1 MLCAALAPAQSVLI
15 RNGRV
20 IDGSGAPARAADV
33 LVIDGRIRE
42 IAPSLAAPAGVPVFD
57 ATGKSVLPGL
67 FDLHTHVPYATV
79 GGSGQDW
86 GKNLKAYLR
95 AGITS
100 LADFGTY
107 PETFAPMRRL
117 IESGV
122 LEAPRVHF
130 AARFTTPGGHGAEG
144 GRGEFFT
151 QEVLTPRQAR
161 AAIARVLPYKPDVV
175 KVFTDGWRY
184 GTAPEMSSMEEP
196 TLRVIVEE
204 AHKAGIP
211 VLTHTVTLS
220 KAKIAARAGVDAIMH
235 GIQDVPVDEELA
247 GFMAANR
254 VAYGPTQAVYEPRA
268 GYINEPLLSRLLEP
282 AAVQALANRRMLA
295 EPSEARIRKY
305 EILKKNVA
313 ALHKAGVRIVTGT
326 DAGITGTHH
335 GWASLRELKLLVS
348 SGLKPLDAIQAAT
361 ANAAKVLRVDKQ
373 RGTLS
378 PGLEA
383 DILIVDGNP
392 DQDIAAMDRIA
403 ALFTRGRRA
412 DLDALTQ
419 KIHNPGP
426 TPIPAKSAVE
436 LLEDFESP
444 NGRSRLD
451 TFWVNQTDSGHDHT
465 EMLFQRTLRNAG
477 NRALSIQAHLSET
490 ERPFGRMNLPL
501 TPGAIEPM
509 DVRKFRG
516 VEFEARGDGPY
527 TLRFFVRRAAV
538 QISYAFEANSE
549 WKRIRVPFAS
559 LGAEW
564 RGDDVTMLQFEIA
577 GPAGARRWLELD
589 TIRLYAE

>member
-1 MLCAALAPAQSVLI
+1 MLCAALLPAQSVLI

-20 IDGSGAPARAADV
+20 IDGTGAAARAADV
-33 LVIDGRIRE
+33 LIVDGRIRE
-42 IAPSLAAPAGVPVFD
+42 VGPKLAAPAGVAVFD
-57 ATGKSVLPGL
+57 AAGKTVLPGL

-79 GGSGQDW
+79 GGFGQDW

-117 IESGV
+117 MDKGV
-122 LEAPRVHF
+122 LAAPRVHF

-144 GRGEFFT
+144 GRGELFT
-151 QEVLTPRQAR
+151 QEVITPREAR
-161 AAIARVLPYKPDVV
+161 AAMARVLPYKPNVI

-184 GTAPEMSSMEEP
+184 GTAPEMTSMEEP

-211 VLTHTVTLS
+211 VLTHTVTLA

-247 GFMAANR
+247 GLMAANR

-282 AAVQALANRRMLA
+282 AAVQALAGRRMLA

-348 SGLKPLDAIQAAT
+348 SGLKPLEAIQAAT
-361 ANAAKVLRVDKQ
+361 SNAAKVLRVDTV
-373 RGTLS
+373 RGTIQ

-383 DILIVDGNP
+383 DILLIDGNP
-392 DQDIAAMDRIA
+392 DEDIAAIDRIA
-403 ALFTRGRRA
+403 ALFVAGKPVN
-412 DLDALTQ
+412 LEALTQ
-419 KIHNPGP
+419 SIHNPEP
-426 TPIPAKSAVE
+426 TPIPAVAVAE
-436 LLEDFESP
+436 LLEDFEAP

-465 EMLFQRTLRNAG
+465 QMMFQRTLRNAG
-477 NRALSIQAHLSET
+477 NRALSVQAHLSET

-501 TPGAIEPM
+501 TPGAIEPA

-516 VEFEARGDGPY
+516 LEFETRGDGAY
-527 TLRFFVRRAAV
+527 RLRFAVRRAGV
-538 QISYAFEANSE
+538 QISAPFEANAE
-549 WKRIRVPFAS
+549 WKRIRVPFAA
-559 LGAEW
+559 LGPDW
-564 RGDDVTMLQFEIA
+564 RGDDLTMLQFEIA
-577 GPAGARRWLELD
+577 GPAGTRRWLELD
-589 TIRLYAE
+589 NIRLYAE